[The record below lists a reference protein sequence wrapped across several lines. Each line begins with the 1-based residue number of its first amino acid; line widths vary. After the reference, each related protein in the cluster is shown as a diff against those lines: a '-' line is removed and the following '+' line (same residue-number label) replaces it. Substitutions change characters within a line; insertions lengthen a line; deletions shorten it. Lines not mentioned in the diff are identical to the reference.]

1 MAVHRTTNMYA
12 GALSPFSADST
23 GMTERDRAP
32 ARGRRLKTV
41 EQMQLVN
48 ALCRFVELSKQTR

>member
-1 MAVHRTTNMYA
+1 
-12 GALSPFSADST
+12 
-23 GMTERDRAP
+23 MTERDRAL

-48 ALCRFVELSKQTR
+48 ALCGFVELSKQTR